1 MFSIIS
7 GKQNR
12 RKEKRGFSSNFYKM
26 LSQQGL
32 QDPLP
37 FPLMHFQIDYPITPG
52 EYDLTGTQKE
62 GKKEKKICRVQPF
75 QNYK

>member
-1 MFSIIS
+1 MLCGQSICS
-7 GKQNR
+7 LSYLENR
-12 RKEKRGFSSNFYKM
+12 IEKSRKEVSVPISTKM

-52 EYDLTGTQKE
+52 EYDLTGTHKE
-62 GKKEKKICRVQPF
+62 GEKDKKI
-75 QNYK
+75 